1 MTRLATFA
9 ATLGLAALSA
19 LPAAAQNYDVR
30 FINNSGATVYRL
42 YMSAAHEGTWE
53 ADRLGSNVLYSGAW
67 FDMLFV
73 NVQNCYYD
81 VLVEWE
87 SGYQEQHQVD
97 VCSYNEFVIN

>member
-1 MTRLATFA
+1 MTRLAFLA
-9 ATLGLAALSA
+9 STLALVA
-19 LPAAAQNYDVR
+19 LPAAAQNYGVR
-30 FINNSGATVYRL
+30 FVNNSGETVYRL
-42 YMSAAHEGTWE
+42 YMSAAYENEWE
-53 ADRLGSNVLYSGAW
+53 ADRLGRNVLYSGSY

-73 NVQNCYYD
+73 NVQNCAYD